1 MNGTVTGEGTTWVLL
16 RGLTR
21 ERAHW
26 GPFMEQLQARAPGAR
41 VLGLDLPGNGQW
53 HRQRSPTCVAAMVD
67 AARAQLAD
75 MQAKPPYHLL
85 ALSLGAMVAL
95 DWATRYPQELAGGVL
110 LNTSL
115 ARFSPFHHRLRP
127 ANYAA
132 LLGLLAGRGGV
143 AGREATLLSLTSARP
158 EAHPGVVA
166 LWIAISRTR
175 PVSAANALRQLL
187 AALRYRAPA
196 EAPAV
201 PLLVLVGAGDR
212 FVDPRCSH
220 ALARAWQL
228 PLIEHPSAGHDLPLD
243 DGGWVVE
250 QAVRWATD
258 APASAGQAR

>member
-1 MNGTVTGEGTTWVLL
+1 MSDTTTWVLL

-26 GPFMEQLQARAPGAR
+26 GPFTGLLQARAPSAR
-41 VLGLDLPGNGQW
+41 VLALDLPGNGQW
-53 HRQRSPTCVAAMVD
+53 HRQRSPTCVAEMVD
-67 AARAQLAD
+67 AARAQLAV

-95 DWATRYPQELAGGVL
+95 DWATRYPQELAGAVL

-143 AGREATLLSLTSARP
+143 AGREAMLLRLTSARP

-166 LWIAISRTR
+166 LWIAIDRSTTSSTSR
-175 PVSAANALRQLL
+175 
-187 AALRYRAPA
+187 
-196 EAPAV
+196 
-201 PLLVLVGAGDR
+201 
-212 FVDPRCSH
+212 RCS
-220 ALARAWQL
+220 R
-228 PLIEHPSAGHDLPLD
+228 SA
-243 DGGWVVE
+243 
-250 QAVRWATD
+250 T
-258 APASAGQAR
+258 SST